1 VPWEYDPEARDPP
14 SPPAE
19 ILWQAV
25 LRPEGYPGDEG
36 VKLSE
41 LLADRGALL
50 QRKLTIAAGR
60 CSDEL
65 VEFFQ
70 GAD

>member
-1 VPWEYDPEARDPP
+1 MKLA
-14 SPPAE
+14 
-19 ILWQAV
+19 ILLAAGGGSLV
-25 LRPEGYPGDEG
+25 SGVRPEGYPGDEG

-50 QRKLTIAAGR
+50 QRNLTVAADR

>member
-1 VPWEYDPEARDPP
+1 
-14 SPPAE
+14 
-19 ILWQAV
+19 V